1 MLSEAASVV
10 ETSLGL
16 PIPLSL
22 EGRGRHAVAG
32 EGGPLAGEGEPARY
46 TPAHGQHPKS
56 PQPPARLDGRG
67 ARFLEPGTGQTAQRI
82 QVPQTGPHWT
92 VHSGLRM
99 SGSETR
105 GRVGRRPA
113 PGGDRCGRRADTMA
127 RKRRL
132 SRASCVEQRR
142 TGEHERRVG
151 GGPGGTPIP
160 SRKRAGRLN
169 PSPLRGEVALQ
180 ARERVD
186 PGREGVDQQSPSP
199 LRGEVVTE
207 WRERVDP
214 WRERVDPGLS
224 ADETRHAT
232 PDRSTLSLTLSPCR
246 ARGPDNPSPLG
257 PDTPS
262 PLRGEVALQAR
273 ERVDPWR
280 ERLDRTAEDGPMTRR
295 RGA

>member
-1 MLSEAASVV
+1 MAPPSDPLSLE
-10 ETSLGL
+10 ETGQ
-16 PIPLSL
+16 PLSL
-22 EGRGRHAVAG
+22 EGRGRAAS
-32 EGGPLAGEGEPARY
+32 AGEGESAGEGLNYP
-46 TPAHGQHPKS
+46 HGHHPKS

-67 ARFLEPGTGQTAQRI
+67 ARLLEPGTGQTAQRI

-105 GRVGRRPA
+105 GRVRRRPA
-113 PGGDRCGRRADTMA
+113 PGGDRCGPRADTMA

-142 TGEHERRVG
+142 TGEHERCVG

-186 PGREGVDQQSPSP
+186 P
-199 LRGEVVTE
+199 
-207 WRERVDP
+207 

-232 PDRSTLSLTLSPCR
+232 PTRSTLSLTLSPCR
-246 ARGPDNPSPLG
+246 ARGPANPLPWNRIN
-257 PDTPS
+257 PS
-262 PLRGEVALQAR
+262 PLRGEVATQWR
-273 ERVDPWR
+273 ERVDPLAG
-280 ERLDRTAEDGPMTRR
+280 EGEPSVCAPLILIDTRAMR
-295 RGA
+295 W